1 MRSLTEH
8 SPHLCVINGCPIKKR
23 RLFLGIVFSGIIFLE
38 SVFVDAVFL
47 AAIFFRHIFQGDD
60 ALILM
65 IPIFVLANLH
75 FLLSALMLLSHSNE
89 KNHIHR
95 YF

>member
-1 MRSLTEH
+1 MGIVFS
-8 SPHLCVINGCPIKKR
+8 
-23 RLFLGIVFSGIIFLE
+23 GIVFSGIIFLE

-47 AAIFFRHIFQGDD
+47 AAMFSGLFFRHIFQAYFQAHD

>member
-1 MRSLTEH
+1 M
-8 SPHLCVINGCPIKKR
+8 
-23 RLFLGIVFSGIIFLE
+23 GIVFLGIIFLE
-38 SVFVDAVFL
+38 SVFVDAFFL
-47 AAIFFRHIFQGDD
+47 AAMFSGIFFRHIFQAYD